1 MDGLRTIVIEQE
13 EFRRLRLLDL
23 PDLLAAMH
31 ALNADVAISADDKML
46 QIVV

>member
-13 EFRRLRLLDL
+13 EFRRLRRLDL
-23 PDLLAAMH
+23 PELIAEMQ

>member
-23 PDLLAAMH
+23 PELIAAMG